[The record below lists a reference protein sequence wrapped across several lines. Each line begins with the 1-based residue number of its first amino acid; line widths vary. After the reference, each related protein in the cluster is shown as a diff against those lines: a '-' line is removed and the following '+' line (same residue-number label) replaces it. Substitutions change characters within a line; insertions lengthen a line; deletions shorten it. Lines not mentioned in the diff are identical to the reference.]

1 MTPFFLFP
9 TRFLGPHSFVNT
21 HLFLLAMRAVTA
33 LIFAVALAPAAALL
47 RQESASGVLVT
58 GDTNIIHTKIRLN
71 FFCDASFC
79 LPTTRW
85 FKTKHYCTAIP
96 VMRDVE
102 CLRGEVVKNSIP
114 AVSTDTTYVTYKE
127 FCSNSNLVSGGVME
141 RWCAASAFLAKQLTL
156 LALFWPSFFLLFVM
170 GARFR
175 CRRMSQT
182 TKKKRSA
189 LFCGW

>member
-1 MTPFFLFP
+1 
-9 TRFLGPHSFVNT
+9 
-21 HLFLLAMRAVTA
+21 MRAVTA

-47 RQESASGVLVT
+47 RKESASGVLVT
-58 GDTNIIHTKIRLN
+58 GDTNILHMRIRLN

-96 VMRDVE
+96 DMRNVE
-102 CLRGEVVKNSIP
+102 CLRGEVVKNSDP

-127 FCSNSNLVSGGVME
+127 FCSSSLVSGVME
-141 RWCAASAFLAKQLTL
+141 RWRAASAFLAKQLTL
-156 LALFWPSFFLLFVM
+156 LALFLPSFFLLFVM

-175 CRRMSQT
+175 CRRMRQK